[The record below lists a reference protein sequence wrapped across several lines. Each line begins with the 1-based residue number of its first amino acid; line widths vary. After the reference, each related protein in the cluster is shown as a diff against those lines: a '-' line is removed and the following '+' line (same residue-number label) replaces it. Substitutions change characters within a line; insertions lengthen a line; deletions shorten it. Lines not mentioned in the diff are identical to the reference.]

1 MAAGRGGGTSASAD
15 AVRPAGRRDMSRV
28 AILGRGAWGTAL
40 GHSLQGA
47 GADVAF
53 WHRDSGLAPLD
64 GADLVIAAVPAQ
76 ATRQVL
82 ADVAPALPPG
92 APLVVTAK
100 GLERG
105 TLLRQSQIAAELV
118 PGRPIA
124 VLSGPSFAAD
134 LTQGLPTAVTLAS
147 VDRAA
152 EALQQR
158 LATPSLRPYL
168 SDDLAGAELGGALKN
183 VVAIACGAA
192 IGAGYG
198 ESARAA
204 LIARG
209 FAELARIAG
218 AAGARPETLGGL
230 SGLGD
235 LTLTCTSAQSRN
247 FRYGVSLGELGKAPE
262 SGTYEGA
269 ATAGA
274 AVTFARRA
282 GVDAPIVETVAAL
295 VDGRIAVAEA
305 VGRLYHRPLRRE

>member
-1 MAAGRGGGTSASAD
+1 MRH
-15 AVRPAGRRDMSRV
+15 V

-40 GHSLQGA
+40 GHSLRGA
-47 GADVAF
+47 GAEVAF
-53 WHRDSGLAPLD
+53 WHRNSGLGPLD

-82 ADVAPALPPG
+82 ADLAPALPPG
-92 APLVVTAK
+92 APLVLTAK
-100 GLERG
+100 GLEKG
-105 TLLRQSQIAAELV
+105 TLLRQSQIADELA
-118 PGRPIA
+118 PGRPSA

-134 LTQGLPTAVTLAS
+134 LTAGLPTAVTLATQGPHA
-147 VDRAA
+147 D
-152 EALQQR
+152 ALQQR

-168 SDDLAGAELGGALKN
+168 SDDLTGAELGGALKN

-209 FAELARIAG
+209 FAELARIAS
-218 AAGARPETLGGL
+218 AAGARAETLGGL

-247 FRYGVSLGELGKAPE
+247 FRYGVSLGEHGRAPE
-262 SGTYEGA
+262 AGTYEGA

-282 GVDAPIVETVAAL
+282 GVDAPIIETVAAL
-295 VDGRIAVAEA
+295 VAGRLAVGEA
-305 VGRLYHRPLRRE
+305 VGRLYSRPLRRE

>member
-1 MAAGRGGGTSASAD
+1 MN
-15 AVRPAGRRDMSRV
+15 RV

-40 GHSLQGA
+40 GHSLRGA
-47 GADVAF
+47 GAEVVF
-53 WHRDSGLAPLD
+53 WHRDSGASPLD
-64 GADLVIAAVPAQ
+64 GAGLVIAAVPAQ
-76 ATRQVL
+76 ATRGVL
-82 ADVAPALPPG
+82 TLLGPALPPG
-92 APLVVTAK
+92 APLVLTAK

-105 TLLRQSQIAAELV
+105 TLLRQSQIAAEV
-118 PGRPIA
+118 APGRPVA

-147 VDRAA
+147 ADPAA
-152 EALQQR
+152 AALQQR

-192 IGAGYG
+192 IGAGFG

-209 FAELARIAG
+209 FAELSRIAR

-247 FRYGVSLGELGKAPE
+247 FLYGVSLGELGRAPTT
-262 SGTYEGA
+262 GTYEGA

-274 AVTFARRA
+274 AVTFAREL
-282 GVDAPIVETVAAL
+282 GVDAPIIETVAAL
-295 VDGRIAVAEA
+295 VERRIAVGDA
-305 VGRLYHRPLRRE
+305 VDRLYHRPLRRE